1 MFCFSNKALHS
12 EQCHIFAA
20 QCQEDIV
27 YEAAGFVNRSSCL
40 YFTLA
45 TVVFEDLA
53 FQSTR
58 LLEGIPRAEESM
70 VDSHSRLSVKTHLRD
85 RITLA
90 KTIVGIVNVF
100 IDEDSDFERAVIH
113 FDFPFVRFQDA
124 HQCRD
129 G

>member
-1 MFCFSNKALHS
+1 MFCFSNKVLHS

-20 QCQEDIV
+20 QCQGDIV

-45 TVVFEDLA
+45 TVVFENLA

-58 LLEGIPRAEESM
+58 LLEGIPGPKESV
-70 VDSHSRLSVKTHLRD
+70 VDSHSRLSIKTHLRD

-90 KTIVGIVNVF
+90 KTILGIVHIFV
-100 IDEDSDFERAVIH
+100 DEDSDFERASIH
-113 FDFPFVRFQDA
+113 FDFPFVRFRDA
-124 HQCRD
+124 HQCQD